1 MSNRASFVAFSILLL
16 TSLACSLPG
25 AASPSPVAPAPES
38 ISTFTPPAQEP
49 EKPAEPPAPPTL
61 TPEPT
66 ALQPQVRAIDPRL
79 LSGCDIFLEAD
90 FPNSVGSA
98 PTSSQP
104 LSDAEKKACQ
114 YTFARGTIFAAI
126 STSQPGREAFEN
138 VRQFDAMTGGTIEPI
153 TLGEIAVFKV
163 FDENRVTLEAVL
175 NGWYVVLDAQGFDRK
190 HLLLLAE
197 LLLANLTPYSPVP

>member
-1 MSNRASFVAFSILLL
+1 MSNRASFVAFFVLLL
-16 TSLACSLPG
+16 ASLACNLPG
-25 AASPSPVAPAPES
+25 AASPAPVAPAREDIP
-38 ISTFTPPAQEP
+38 TFTPPAQQP
-49 EKPAEPPAPPTL
+49 QKPNEPPAPPSL

-66 ALQPQVRAIDPRL
+66 ALLSQVRVIDPRL

-90 FPNSVGSA
+90 FPNSAGSV
-98 PTSSQP
+98 PSSSQP

-114 YTFARGTIFAAI
+114 YTFANGTIFAAI
-126 STSQPGREAFEN
+126 FTSLPGREAFEN

-153 TLGEIAVFKV
+153 TLGEIAAFKV
-163 FDENRVTLEAVL
+163 FDDSRVTLEAVL

-197 LLLANLTPYSPVP
+197 LLLANLIPYSPVP